1 MLALH
6 TQSDKRQVVFNMVH
20 FAGTLSGRAMQKNFL
35 VISALGEDRPGIVNE
50 LAKLIAETGCSIEDS
65 RMTVLGGDFAIIL
78 LVEGRWNELAKLEAG
93 FPSAA
98 RRLNLAIHAKRT
110 TPLQRESNLLPYT
123 VEVVSIDHPGI
134 VHQLANFFSSREIN
148 IRDLTTTSY
157 SATHTGTPM
166 FQVQMTI
173 DISAAI
179 HIARLREEF
188 MDLCDQLNLDAIIEP
203 AKA

>member
-1 MLALH
+1 
-6 TQSDKRQVVFNMVH
+6 
-20 FAGTLSGRAMQKNFL
+20 MQKNYL

-50 LAKLIAETGCSIEDS
+50 LSRLVSETGCSIEDS

-93 FPSAA
+93 LPAA
-98 RRLNLAIHAKRT
+98 GRRFGLTVNAKRT
-110 TPLQRESNLLPYT
+110 TPKHQEGNLLPYN

-148 IRDLTTTSY
+148 IRDMATTTY
-157 SATHTGTPM
+157 AAAHTGTPM

-173 DISAAI
+173 DVLASL

-203 AKA
+203 SRQ

>member
-1 MLALH
+1 MLASH
-6 TQSDKRQVVFNMVH
+6 CRSDKRHALFNMVH
-20 FAGTLSGRAMQKNFL
+20 FAGSLSGGVMQKNFL

-65 RMTVLGGDFAIIL
+65 RMTVLGGDFAVIL

-93 FPSAA
+93 LPTSA
-98 RRLNLAIHAKRT
+98 RRLGLATHVKRT
-110 TPLQRESNLLPYT
+110 APLQRESNLLPYT

-134 VHQLANFFSSREIN
+134 VQHLANFFSTRDIN

-157 SATHTGTPM
+157 SAAHTGTPM